1 MRTTRSSSRVSINRL
16 TRASGRTA
24 EPFFEQLESRQLLA
38 ATVLNPIADFS
49 IQRNS
54 AATVIDLAPRF
65 DDPNLTGTILRWN
78 TVLGSFSLELFDQAG
93 PGRTRTTP
101 LSVANFLQYVNA
113 DRFTN
118 TIFHRS
124 VQNFIVQGGGFTRPT
139 TNNQIAPSVPQFA
152 QVLNE
157 PGNTNA
163 RGTIAYAKLG
173 PDAPNGGPNS
183 ATNQFF
189 FNTGTSNASNLD
201 SQNGGFTVFG
211 RVIGNGMTI
220 VDAIANLPRVDLRPR
235 FPGQGSNSFVSAA
248 NEVPI
253 RGTLAANVITP
264 DNYASVNS
272 ISTAPELTY
281 TVTSGNPVVVA
292 ATLVNNQVRLTYG
305 ANRVGVANITVR
317 ATSADGSFVDDVF
330 TVRVGNIPSVSAV
343 TASPSFIAI
352 PGSSTTLT
360 AVGVSDPD
368 NNVARVQFFR
378 DNGDNTF
385 NPASDTLLG
394 EDTSAAGGFT
404 LATPTTGFSVGANRV
419 FARVIDA
426 DQLESA
432 VVSTI
437 VTLNAAPIITS
448 VSPSPASV
456 LRPAPLTLTANG
468 LSDGDGTVAAVEFYR
483 DANANGT
490 FEAGSD
496 TLLGTDSSAAGG
508 FTLSFSTAGFPSGN
522 LTFFARAQDNQGA
535 FSAAVSTTAGVNSV
549 APTLAGFT
557 ASPTVITR
565 PNQVTLTATGATDSD
580 GTVAAVEFYR
590 DTNNNG
596 TFDAGTDTLLATDTD
611 GANGFSVAASSV
623 DLRVGNNVLF
633 ARARDNE
640 GLFSLPRSFNLT
652 IANVAPT
659 LASVTPAP
667 IPLPAGTGQVT
678 LTANNV
684 ADRDGTIAIVR
695 FFRDINSNGVLDGS
709 DTEVGSDN
717 SAVGGFTVTFTA
729 SNLAGD
735 VRWFA
740 RATDNDGA
748 NSVAATVI
756 TRVSI
761 PPTIASLSASLA
773 TITRPANLTLT
784 ANSVAAT
791 QGALNRVDFY
801 RDNGDG
807 NFDPTT
813 DTLLGSDGSAAGGW
827 TLTIAS
833 TSFAGGVNR
842 FFARARDTVG
852 SFSAPVQT
860 QVTVAN
866 AVPTIASLA
875 ATPSVVPDSSATVL
889 LTANTVADTDG
900 TIARVQF
907 FRDSNSNGV
916 LDVND
921 TLLGEDTSAAGG
933 FSFSLPASSLPAG
946 TSRFFAR
953 AIDNEGGNSA
963 PVSSTARLNAA
974 PTIASLSATPNPVT
988 RPNTVTFTANTVADV
1003 DGSIA
1008 IVEFFQDLNNN
1019 GTIEG
1024 SDRLLGSDS
1033 SIVGGWTLAI
1043 DSRELDGGTNR
1054 VLARATDDSGAR
1066 SVAASTQVQVNN
1078 LAPTIAS
1085 ITVTPNP
1092 AANPLGDV
1100 TITATSVNDPD
1111 GAIVNVEFFA
1121 DNGDGVFNAA
1131 TDTLVGSDA
1140 NPAGGFSI
1148 TRAANLLPSGTR
1160 LFFARATDDDGAT
1173 SNVPSTSV
1181 RINARP
1187 TIQQFVITPSTVT
1200 QPNTVTFSANNV
1212 ADDGTVTRV
1221 AFFFDSNNNGTFEDG
1236 SDEVLGDG
1244 VRTGNDW
1251 SVSFQSSVF
1260 IPGTFT
1266 VFAIAQDNDTALS
1279 APSTASVTIAPAG
1292 RGIVPNGTSLGSPNF
1307 GPLPLP

>member
-1 MRTTRSSSRVSINRL
+1 MRTTRSSSRASINRL
-16 TRASGRTA
+16 TQASGRTA
-24 EPFFEQLESRQLLA
+24 EPFFEPLESRQLLA
-38 ATVLNPIADFS
+38 ATVTNPIADFS

-65 DDPNLTGTILRWN
+65 DDPNLTGTILRWD
-78 TVLGSFSLELFDQAG
+78 TVLGAFNLELFDQPG

-101 LSVANFLQYVNA
+101 LSVANFLQYINA
-113 DRFTN
+113 DRYTN

-124 VQNFIVQGGGFTRPT
+124 SPNFVVQGGGFTRPT
-139 TNNQIAPSVPQFA
+139 TNNQTAPSIPQFA

-163 RGTIAYAKLG
+163 RGTIAYAKLSA
-173 PDAPNGGPNS
+173 DAPGGGPNS

-189 FNTGTSNASNLD
+189 FNTGANNAGNLD

-211 RVIGNGMTI
+211 RIIGNGLTV

-235 FPGQGSNSFVSAA
+235 FPGQESNPFVGAA

-253 RGTLAANVITP
+253 RGTLAPDVITP

-272 ISTAPELTY
+272 ITTVPELTY
-281 TVTSGNPVVVA
+281 SVTSGNPVVVA

-305 ANRVGVANITVR
+305 ANRTGVANITVR
-317 ATSADGSFVDDVF
+317 ATSADGSFIDDVF

-343 TASPSFIAI
+343 TASPSFIAV
-352 PGSSTTLT
+352 PGGSTTLT

-385 NPASDTLLG
+385 NPANDTLLG
-394 EDTSAAGGFT
+394 EDTSAAGGYT
-404 LATPTTGFSVGANRV
+404 LATPTTGFSAGANRV

-426 DQLESA
+426 DLLESA

-437 VTLNAAPIITS
+437 VTVNAAPTIAS
-448 VSPSPASV
+448 VAPSPASV

-468 LSDGDGTVAAVEFYR
+468 LSDTDGTVAAVEFYR
-483 DANANGT
+483 DANGNGT

-496 TLLGTDSSAAGG
+496 TLLGTDSNAAGG
-508 FTLSFSTAGFPSGN
+508 FTLTFSTAGFPSGN
-522 LTFFARAQDNQGA
+522 LTFFARARDNQGA
-535 FSAAVSTTAGVNSV
+535 FSAAVSITAGVNSV
-549 APTLAGFT
+549 APTLAGLT

-565 PNQVTLTATGATDSD
+565 PNQVTLTATGANDTD
-580 GTVAAVEFYR
+580 GTIAAVEFYR

-611 GANGFSVAASSV
+611 GTNGYSVTASSAN
-623 DLRVGNNVLF
+623 LRVGNNVLF

-640 GLFSLPRSFNLT
+640 GLFSLPRSFSLT
-652 IANVAPT
+652 VANVAPT
-659 LASVTPAP
+659 LASISAAP
-667 IPLPAGTGQVT
+667 VPIPAGTGQVT

-684 ADRDGTIAIVR
+684 ADRDGTVAIVR
-695 FFRDINSNGVLDGS
+695 FFRDINNNGVLDGS

-729 SNLAGD
+729 NSLSGNI
-735 VRWFA
+735 RWFA

-748 NSVAATVI
+748 NSVVANVV

-761 PPTIASLSASLA
+761 PPTIASLTASAS

-784 ANSVAAT
+784 ANNVAAT
-791 QGALNRVDFY
+791 QGVLNRVDFY

-807 NFDPTT
+807 NFDPAT
-813 DTLLGSDGSAAGGW
+813 DTLLGSDGSATGGW
-827 TLTIAS
+827 TLTVPS
-833 TSFAGGVNR
+833 TGFAGGVNR
-842 FFARARDTVG
+842 FFARARDTIG

-860 QVTVAN
+860 QVTVTN
-866 AVPTIASLA
+866 AVPTIASLS
-875 ATPSVVPDSSATVL
+875 ATPSVLPDANATVL
-889 LTANTVADTDG
+889 LTANNVIDTDG

-907 FRDSNSNGV
+907 FRDSNTNGV
-916 LDVND
+916 FDAND
-921 TLLGEDTSAAGG
+921 TLLGEDSSAAGG

-953 AIDNEGGNSA
+953 AVDNDGGNSA
-963 PVSSTARLNAA
+963 SVTSTARLNAA

-988 RPNTVTFTANTVADV
+988 RPNTVRFTANTVADA

-1019 GTIEG
+1019 GTVDG
-1024 SDRLLGSDS
+1024 SDRLLGSDNN
-1033 SIVGGWTLAI
+1033 IAGGWTLVL

-1085 ITVTPNP
+1085 ITVSPNP
-1092 AANPLGDV
+1092 AANPFGDV
-1100 TITATSVNDPD
+1100 TITANTVNDPD
-1111 GAIVNVEFFA
+1111 GAIVNVEFYA
-1121 DNGDGVFNAA
+1121 DNGDGVFNPA
-1131 TDTLVGSDA
+1131 TDTLVGSDS
-1140 NPAGGFSI
+1140 NPNGGYSI

-1181 RINARP
+1181 RINAQP

-1221 AFFFDSNNNGTFEDG
+1221 VFFFDSDDNGTFEDG
-1236 SDEVLGDG
+1236 SDELLGEG
-1244 VRTGNDW
+1244 VRSGNNW

-1279 APSTASVTIAPAG
+1279 VPSSASVTIQPA
-1292 RGIVPNGTSLGSPNF
+1292 
-1307 GPLPLP
+1307 